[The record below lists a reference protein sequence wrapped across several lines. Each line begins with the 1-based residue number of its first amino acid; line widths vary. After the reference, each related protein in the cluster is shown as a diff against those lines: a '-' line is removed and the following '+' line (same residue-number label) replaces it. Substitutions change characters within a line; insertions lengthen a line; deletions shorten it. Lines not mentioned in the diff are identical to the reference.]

1 MMIYR
6 RLLGMAMLGI
16 GLAIT
21 VGGSTAFSYFMHT
34 FNIEAHTDA
43 FGIALALCGLF
54 IAVDPRAYLFPVLNI
69 PYFVYVGSLVYYAL
83 TNNIGSLA
91 GLIVNITLYGMA
103 MVEIVKARR
112 HD

>member
-6 RLLGMAMLGI
+6 RLLGLAMFGI

-21 VGGSTAFSYFMHT
+21 VGGSTAFSYFAHA
-34 FNIEAHTDA
+34 FGVDAHTDA

-54 IAVDPRAYLFPVLNI
+54 ISADPLTRLFPVLNI

-91 GLIVNITLYGMA
+91 GLIVNIILYVMA